1 MQANIPTTDKPRIVI
16 VGGGFAG
23 LKLAREL
30 AKSPVQIVLID
41 KNNFHQFQPL
51 FYQVATAGL
60 EPSSI
65 LFPLRKVFQSHKNI
79 HIRVTELLEIE
90 PDKNRIQTDLGPISY
105 DELVIAVGAST
116 NFFGMKNVQ
125 KYSRPMKSVNEALSL
140 RNTILENYEKALTA
154 KTETEQVALMNIAV
168 VGGGPTGVEVSGTLA
183 EMRDRILPKDY
194 PELNFQKMNI
204 YLIEASSQLLNG
216 MSEESSRKSQAY
228 LRKLGVNVLL
238 GTLVTDYDGNTIT
251 TKDGTK
257 IPSKTLV
264 WAAGIMGNPVNG
276 LPQEAFFRGG
286 RLRTDGF
293 HKVEGTE
300 NIYAV
305 GDISY
310 MEADKNYPNGH
321 PQVAQVAIQQAEN
334 LGKNL
339 KNKLKHRVPRS
350 FMYKD
355 LGSMATVGK
364 NLAVVDLPFVKFQ
377 GFMAWLVWM
386 FVHLMSIVGVKNRL
400 LIFVNWAW
408 NYVTYDQSLRLIIR
422 SNTKEEPKKSNLT
435 APKPTPI
442 IDEDIEEDI
451 EPHYEI
457 VEDMEEESLT
467 GI

>member
-204 YLIEASSQLLNG
+204 YLI
-216 MSEESSRKSQAY
+216 
-228 LRKLGVNVLL
+228 
-238 GTLVTDYDGNTIT
+238 
-251 TKDGTK
+251 
-257 IPSKTLV
+257 
-264 WAAGIMGNPVNG
+264 
-276 LPQEAFFRGG
+276 
-286 RLRTDGF
+286 
-293 HKVEGTE
+293 
-300 NIYAV
+300 
-305 GDISY
+305 
-310 MEADKNYPNGH
+310 
-321 PQVAQVAIQQAEN
+321 
-334 LGKNL
+334 
-339 KNKLKHRVPRS
+339 
-350 FMYKD
+350 
-355 LGSMATVGK
+355 
-364 NLAVVDLPFVKFQ
+364 
-377 GFMAWLVWM
+377 
-386 FVHLMSIVGVKNRL
+386 
-400 LIFVNWAW
+400 
-408 NYVTYDQSLRLIIR
+408 
-422 SNTKEEPKKSNLT
+422 
-435 APKPTPI
+435 
-442 IDEDIEEDI
+442 
-451 EPHYEI
+451 
-457 VEDMEEESLT
+457 
-467 GI
+467 